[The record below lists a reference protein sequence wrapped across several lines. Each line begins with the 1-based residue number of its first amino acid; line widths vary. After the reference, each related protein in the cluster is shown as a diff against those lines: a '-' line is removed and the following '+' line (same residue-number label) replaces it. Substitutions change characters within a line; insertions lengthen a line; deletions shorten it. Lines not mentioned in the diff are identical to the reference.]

1 MSMET
6 PLHRVQGL
14 GASHSGVKHFWRQRM
29 TAAALVP
36 LSIWFAW
43 AVLGLVGASE
53 AQVLSFLAR
62 SLNGPLAIP
71 LNAILMGA
79 FVVILLYH
87 MVLGLQVVIDDY
99 IHSEGGRIFLM
110 LFTRAFA
117 LAVGA
122 VSLFA
127 LLRIAGPV

>member
-1 MSMET
+1 MTMET

-14 GASHSGVKHFWRQRM
+14 GSSHSGVRHFWRQRM
-29 TAAALVP
+29 TAAALIP

-43 AVLGLVGASE
+43 AVLGLVGSSE
-53 AQVLSFLAR
+53 VQALTFLTLS
-62 SLNGPLAIP
+62 PLGIP

-79 FVVILLYH
+79 FIVILLYH

-99 IHSEGGRIFLM
+99 VHSEGGKIFLM
-110 LFTRAFA
+110 LLMRAFA

-122 VSLFA
+122 TSLFA

>member
-43 AVLGLVGASE
+43 AVLGLVGAGE
-53 AQVLSFLAR
+53 AQVLGFIAR
-62 SLNGPLAIP
+62 SLNGPVAIP
-71 LNAILMGA
+71 LNAILLGA
-79 FVVILLYH
+79 FIVILLYH
-87 MVLGLQVVIDDY
+87 MVLGLQMVVDDY
-99 IHSEGGRIFLM
+99 VHHNGGKIFLM
-110 LFTRAFA
+110 LFIRAGAF
-117 LAVGA
+117 AVGA
-122 VSLFA
+122 VSLYA
-127 LLRIAGPV
+127 LLTICRTV